1 MSYDRDPKHVEAE
14 KYANQINQERREDA
28 SALNGMTLGI
38 LLALAIAA
46 AATAFYFLNRRNET
60 VPIPVIAPSTAPAA
74 PEKETIIRE
83 EKTRELVPVPQATSQ
98 PNVNIIVPPS
108 SAPAPAAAPSA
119 ADKSTA
125 GSSAQSP
132 AAAQSPSSSPSSS
145 PSPIN

>member
-1 MSYDRDPKHVEAE
+1 MSYDKDPQHLKAE
-14 KYANQINQERREDA
+14 KYADRINQDRREDA

-38 LLALAIAA
+38 LLAVAISA
-46 AATAFYFLNRRNET
+46 AATAFYFFDRRNET
-60 VPIPVIAPSTAPAA
+60 EPVPVIAPSAAPAA

-83 EKTRELVPVPQATSQ
+83 EKTREIVPVPQATSE

-108 SAPAPAAAPSA
+108 SAPSPATAPSA
-119 ADKSTA
+119 SDKSTA

-145 PSPIN
+145 PIPVN